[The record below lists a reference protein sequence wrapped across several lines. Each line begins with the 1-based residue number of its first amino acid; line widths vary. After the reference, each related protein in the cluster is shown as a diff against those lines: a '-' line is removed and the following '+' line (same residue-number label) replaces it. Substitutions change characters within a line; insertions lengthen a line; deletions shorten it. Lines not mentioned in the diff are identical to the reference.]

1 MGNYHR
7 IILGIIIYTFLHGSS
22 LTDAEGTAKIVCYFS
37 NWAVYRPGMG
47 RYAIDDIPVD
57 LCTHIVY
64 SFIGVDDK
72 AWKVL
77 VIDPELDVDQN
88 GFRNFTGLKK
98 DHPNVKFMIAVGGWA
113 EGGEKYSA
121 MISLKSRRDSF
132 IADVV
137 EFMKTYDFDGFDL
150 DYEYPGATD
159 RGGKF
164 SDKDVWFYF
173 VEELRKAFDRE
184 GLGWEITMA
193 VPVAK
198 FRLQE
203 GYHVPELCELLDAIH
218 CMTYDLRGNWAG
230 FADSHTPLYKRPHDQ
245 WAYEKLNVNDGVQL
259 WVDMGCPPDKLVI
272 GNAYYGRSYTL
283 SAGNNNYNLGT
294 YINKEAGG
302 GKPGPYTNATGFLAY
317 YEICEEVQDP
327 KKGWT
332 VKWDEHGK
340 VPYAYK
346 GTQWVGYENEKSLQ
360 IKMDWIKEKGYAGAM
375 TWAIDMDDFN
385 GVCGEEN
392 ALGKIMY
399 NNMVDYIVPKPTV
412 STTPRPEWARP
423 PSTPAS
429 PNEPK
434 PVTKPSTMKPSRKP
448 TRKPT
453 TPRTTTT
460 EANIALDES
469 SVKPSRKP
477 NRKSTT
483 TTTTLEMTSTT
494 EAIITE
500 NTTSKRKKKPKRTK
514 TTTTTTTTEEPEL
527 EDPEPELS
535 EEMAEEIPEEAQPTV
550 DEVEEQ
556 SDTVDETGAPN
567 CEDPNVNKDYI
578 YPHLTDC
585 TKFFR
590 CAHDKHVEF
599 SCEAGTVFNEKSQ
612 VCDWPTKKHRKTC
625 KQAFLKLKENDEMT
639 TETDETT
646 VIYTQ
651 DESNDKDYNEVE
663 V

>member
-7 IILGIIIYTFLHGSS
+7 IVLGIIIYTFLHGSS
-22 LTDAEGTAKIVCYFS
+22 FTDAEGTAKIVCYFS

-47 RYAIDDIPVD
+47 RYAIEDIPVD

-132 IADVV
+132 IAAII
-137 EFMKTYDFDGFDL
+137 EFMKMYDFDGFDL

-184 GLGWEITMA
+184 GRGWEITMA

-259 WVDMGCPPDKLVI
+259 WVDMGCPPNKLVI

-302 GKPGPYTNATGFLAY
+302 GSPGPYTNATGFLAY

-327 KKGWT
+327 AKGWT

-340 VPYAYK
+340 VPFAYK

-385 GVCGEEN
+385 GVCGEVN

-399 NNMVDYIVPKPTV
+399 NNMVDYVVPKPTI

-423 PSTPAS
+423 PSTQAS
-429 PNEPK
+429 FDDPI
-434 PVTKPSTMKPSRKP
+434 PVTKPSSMKPSKKP

-453 TPRTTTT
+453 TTSTSTTVATTT
-460 EANIALDES
+460 EEIIVQTES
-469 SVKPSRKP
+469 TAKPSRKP
-477 NRKSTT
+477 SRKP
-483 TTTTLEMTSTT
+483 
-494 EAIITE
+494 
-500 NTTSKRKKKPKRTK
+500 SKTKKPKRTTT
-514 TTTTTTTTEEPEL
+514 TTTTTTTTEEPEP
-527 EDPEPELS
+527 EEPEP
-535 EEMAEEIPEEAQPTV
+535 EIPEEMPEIPEEVPEEVESPV
-550 DEVEEQ
+550 DEVEVQ
-556 SDTVDETGAPN
+556 QDTLDESGAPN
-567 CEDPNVNKDYI
+567 CEDPKINKEHI
-578 YPHLTDC
+578 YPNLKDC

-590 CAHDKHVEF
+590 CDHDKYVEF
-599 SCEAGTVFNEKSQ
+599 NCEAGTVFNEKSQ

-625 KQAFLKLKENDEMT
+625 KQAFLKLKEGDEMT

-646 VIYTQ
+646 MIYTQ
-651 DESNDKDYNEVE
+651 DKSSDKDYNEVE